1 MSEIKSIKFEDEVEL
16 KKFLANKQFVYGVPG
31 IQSQFII
38 CYRDN
43 RAGTVLARGVFAS
56 PIQALRNLNNIVP
69 EVKLPIDEIDVH
81 LELCYDPT
89 QNAKVCKFDD
99 YITLSPYMYFKKK
112 EEKLEEKVEEKT
124 E

>member
-1 MSEIKSIKFEDEVEL
+1 MSEIKSIKFDNEVEL
-16 KKFLANKQFVYGVPG
+16 KKFLAEKQFVYGVPG
-31 IQSQFII
+31 CQSQFII

-89 QNAKVCKFDD
+89 QPNKVCKFND
-99 YITLSPYMYFKKK
+99 YITISPYLYFKKK
-112 EEKLEEKVEEKT
+112 EEQKETTEEKT